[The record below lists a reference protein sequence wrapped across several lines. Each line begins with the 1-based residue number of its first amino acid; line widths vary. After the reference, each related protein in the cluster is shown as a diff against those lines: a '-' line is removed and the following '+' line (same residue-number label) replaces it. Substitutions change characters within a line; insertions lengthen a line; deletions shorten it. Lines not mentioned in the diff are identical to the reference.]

1 MKTKTRRALALLGA
15 LLPLAASGETW
26 RNHFDADSAARPPG
40 FFDTMVL
47 GAPGRANWI
56 VVADPNP
63 PSTPNQLTQTVR
75 DRPKGSIAAALRR
88 NVAIQDGTVAA
99 ALKKLPVVSGLVF
112 RLTGDK
118 DFLVLLLDGT
128 SGEAILT
135 AYRGGMPTELARGKA
150 NLQNEWGNLKVT
162 LARSAVSATWNEA
175 ELLAGK
181 DDKPASGRTGVA
193 TEGPG
198 IAAFDELVIDDGK
211 P

>member
-1 MKTKTRRALALLGA
+1 MKTKTRRSLLVLGA
-15 LLPLAASGETW
+15 ILPLAAYGETW

-75 DRPKGSIAAALRR
+75 DRPMGSIAAALRR
-88 NVAIQDGTVAA
+88 NVAIQDGTVSVS
-99 ALKKLPVVSGLVF
+99 LKKLPTVSGLVF
-112 RLTGDK
+112 RLSSDR

-128 SGEAILT
+128 SGEAALT
-135 AYRGGMPTELARGKA
+135 AYRGGSPTPLARGKA
-150 NLQNEWGNLKVT
+150 NLQNEWGTLKVT
-162 LARSAVSATWNEA
+162 LARTAVTATWNEA
-175 ELLAGK
+175 ELLAAE
-181 DDKPASGRTGVA
+181 DDKPASGRAGVA

-198 IAAFDELVIDDGK
+198 IASFDELVLDDGK